1 MNVNDIRA
9 LFPILHQQVNGHPL
23 VYFDSAATSQKPLPV
38 IEALDRY
45 YREYNSNVHRGVHT
59 LGTKATDAYEGARE
73 KVRRFLN
80 AQSAQEIIFTR
91 GTTASLNLVAS
102 SYGRANVKEGDEIVI
117 TYMEHHSNLIPWQQL
132 AKQTGATLKYIP
144 MQEDGTIDLR
154 DVEATVTE
162 AAKIVAIAHV
172 SNVLG
177 TINPVREIARIA
189 HKRGAVVVV
198 DAAQSAPHMKVDVQ
212 ELDCDFLALS
222 GHKMCGPT
230 GIGVLYGKKKWL
242 EQMEPVEF
250 GGEMIDFVE
259 LYDSTW
265 KELPWKFEGGT
276 PIIAGAIGLGAAI
289 DFLEQVGLDAIAAH
303 EHELAQY
310 ALERLAGIDGVTVYG
325 PKERAGLVTF
335 NIDGVHPHDVA
346 TVLDAEGIAI
356 RAGHHCAQPLMKWL
370 GVTATAGRAFTFTIR
385 KRKSTGSSPHYRKRR
400 STSAMSSNHPLDQL
414 YRQVI
419 MDHYK
424 NPRNRGVLEGT
435 NVDVNMNNPTCGDR
449 IHLTMKVEDGK
460 VADVK
465 FEGEGCSI
473 SMSSASMMTQA
484 IKGKTV
490 EEALR
495 LAHIFSDMIQGKEY
509 DDSVDLGD
517 IEALQ
522 GVSKF
527 PARIKCA
534 TLAWKA
540 LEKGLHH
547 H

>member
-9 LFPILHQQVNGHPL
+9 LFPILHQDVNGHPL

-91 GTTASLNLVAS
+91 GTTAALNLVAA

-189 HKRGAVVVV
+189 HERGAVVVV

-310 ALERLAGIDGVTVYG
+310 ALERMADIEGVTVYG

-370 GVTATAGRAFTFTIR
+370 GVTATARASF
-385 KRKSTGSSPHYRKRR
+385 Y
-400 STSAMSSNHPLDQL
+400 L
-414 YRQVI
+414 YNTKEEI
-419 MDHYK
+419 
-424 NPRNRGVLEGT
+424 
-435 NVDVNMNNPTCGDR
+435 DR
-449 IHLTMKVEDGK
+449 FI
-460 VADVK
+460 A
-465 FEGEGCSI
+465 
-473 SMSSASMMTQA
+473 
-484 IKGKTV
+484 
-490 EEALR
+490 ALQK
-495 LAHIFSDMIQGKEY
+495 AKEY
-509 DDSVDLGD
+509 FSHV
-517 IEALQ
+517 
-522 GVSKF
+522 F
-527 PARIKCA
+527 
-534 TLAWKA
+534 
-540 LEKGLHH
+540 
-547 H
+547 